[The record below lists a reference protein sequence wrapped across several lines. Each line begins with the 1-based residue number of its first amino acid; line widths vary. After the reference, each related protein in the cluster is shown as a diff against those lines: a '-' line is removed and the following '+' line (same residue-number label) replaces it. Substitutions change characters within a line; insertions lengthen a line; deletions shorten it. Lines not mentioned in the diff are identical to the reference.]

1 MAENTAA
8 AKTTATPCECSLFDA
23 LDTEQLT
30 EENLANGDYDTFT
43 TGCNATTKRTFAP
56 GHDAKLKSFFIKHD
70 ALGHE
75 IRRVDGGWRLS
86 ADVMDHASRYDF
98 AHLVAAGIEKAT
110 AKAQARAAR
119 AAAKAAKPAK
129 AERKLAEGAGLAAP
143 THEGNEARQ
152 DREAK
157 SLAERVAAEEAK
169 HAAELVA
176 SRPVPEWDDAAPE
189 GLAEVARIQD
199 SVGLRRGQ
207 VGGPDRRARGHRE
220 GRPVGVQGCREGRHL
235 LLPRQGRAHPQ
246 GDHRLHGDPHGL
258 IPLAPPT

>member
-199 SVGLRRGQ
+199 SVVYAEAKSVDLTGEPEVIAK
-207 VGGPDRRARGHRE
+207 VGRWEYKGVEKDGTFYYLAKDGHTHKETTAYTVIRT
-220 GRPVGVQGCREGRHL
+220 V
-235 LLPRQGRAHPQ
+235 
-246 GDHRLHGDPHGL
+246 
-258 IPLAPPT
+258 